1 MEDPAAM
8 PHHRKQLTSTATLL
22 VTIGLS
28 ATLVSSMAGAADVS
42 DIELRRLFDPTEA
55 ELASEAE
62 GRIYIYDGLTDVDV
76 QRALNEEFH
85 RVENMMF
92 IRTQK
97 TDKSGEVKRDA
108 ETGEVEYEDD
118 GC

>member
-1 MEDPAAM
+1 MTVRYLA
-8 PHHRKQLTSTATLL
+8 RTVLL
-22 VTIGLS
+22 VT
-28 ATLVSSMAGAADVS
+28 ATGALAEGVP

-85 RVENMMF
+85 RVEHMMF
-92 IRTQK
+92 IRIKK
-97 TDKSGEVKRDA
+97 TD
-108 ETGEVEYEDD
+108 ETGDVKHDEDTGEIEYEDD

>member
-1 MEDPAAM
+1 MEVKTMRYLAGTVLLA
-8 PHHRKQLTSTATLL
+8 TATGTWAEG
-22 VTIGLS
+22 VR
-28 ATLVSSMAGAADVS
+28 

-62 GRIYIYDGLTDVDV
+62 GRIYIYDGLTGVDV

-85 RVENMMF
+85 RVQNMMF
-92 IRTQK
+92 IRTIK
-97 TDKSGEVKRDA
+97 TDEKGNIKRVE
-108 ETGEVEYEDD
+108 ETGEAEYVDD

>member
-1 MEDPAAM
+1 MKRLVAILCLIMATTAVAEDV
-8 PHHRKQLTSTATLL
+8 R
-22 VTIGLS
+22 
-28 ATLVSSMAGAADVS
+28 

-55 ELASEAE
+55 ELASETD

-76 QRALNEEFH
+76 QRALNEEFD

-92 IRTQK
+92 IRTKK
-97 TDKSGEVKRDA
+97 TDETGAVKRDT
-108 ETGEVEYEDD
+108 ETGEIEYEDD